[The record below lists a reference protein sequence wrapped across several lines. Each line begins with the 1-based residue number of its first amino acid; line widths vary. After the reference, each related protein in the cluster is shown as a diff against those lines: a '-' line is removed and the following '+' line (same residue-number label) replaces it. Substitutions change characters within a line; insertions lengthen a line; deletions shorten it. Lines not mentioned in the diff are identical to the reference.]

1 MRNILPSAPFRLTG
15 VSLVVIG
22 LVVLACAE
30 VNKPAGPS
38 STSYPTIT
46 ITANGISNEG
56 PYLIPGMPVKVVNAD
71 SVVHRLH
78 PNLNEPPGCASI
90 DSGDI
95 APGESQLTPLVGSD
109 VTSCSVHDH
118 MNHGDPRFQI
128 KLSVDPGQ

>member
-1 MRNILPSAPFRLTG
+1 MRHIAPSTPFRLLG
-15 VSLVVIG
+15 ASLAVVG

-30 VNKPAGPS
+30 AKPAGPS
-38 STSYPTIT
+38 STAYPTIT
-46 ITANGISNEG
+46 ITASGISNQG

-78 PNLNEPPGCASI
+78 PDPSDAAGCASI

-95 APGESQLTPLVGSD
+95 PPGESRLTPLFSGD

-118 MNHGDPRFQI
+118 MHHGDPRFQI
-128 KLSVDPGQ
+128 TLSADAGQ